1 MGKPDQK
8 LSHSLEVGYK
18 KPPTNKRFQKGVS
31 GNPNGRPRGTLN
43 WKTVFRN
50 AFEEQVTINEKGKR
64 TAVTK
69 IEAAAKQLANK
80 SAGGDLQA
88 IKLLAVLAPMI
99 ESDDV
104 HLSPPRKV
112 IVEVVYESLP
122 DPVRHDC
129 LIPGEAVS
137 PQRQE

>member
-1 MGKPDQK
+1 MDKPDEM
-8 LSHSLEVGYK
+8 LSRNYEVGFT
-18 KPPTNKRFQKGVS
+18 KPPKNKRFQKGVS

-50 AFEEQVTINEKGKR
+50 AFEEQVTINEEGKR

-80 SAGGDLQA
+80 SAGGNLQA

-99 ESDDV
+99 ESSDV

-112 IVEVVYESLP
+112 IVEVVYQSLP
-122 DPVRHDC
+122 DPVLHDC

-137 PQRQE
+137 SQCQE

>member
-1 MGKPDQK
+1 MDKPDQT
-8 LSHSLEVGYK
+8 LSPSYEVGFK

-31 GNPNGRPRGTLN
+31 GNPNGRPRGALN

-50 AFEEQVTINEKGKR
+50 AFEEQVTINENGKR

-80 SAGGDLQA
+80 SAGGNLQA

-104 HLSPPRKV
+104 HLTPPRKV
-112 IVEVVYESLP
+112 VVEVVYEPLP
-122 DPVRHDC
+122 DRVRHDC
-129 LIPGEAVS
+129 LIPGEVVS
-137 PQRQE
+137 SQRQE